1 MDRFVTS
8 TFSSAQRSLATFL
21 EQLASAE
28 PAPGGGSAA
37 ALAGALAAA
46 LVSMVCRLT
55 LGRERFAAVQAEM
68 QEALQRAERLRER
81 LTQAVDD
88 DAQAYAAVVA
98 ACRLPRGSEAR
109 QEARVAAI
117 QAALQEAT
125 LVPLGVARDCAEVLG
140 LARCV
145 ARTGNPNAASDGR
158 VAVLLAEAALRG
170 AILNVQTNLPGLKDT
185 AFADQARSEV
195 ERLLSRD
202 IAEDPYGQSVA

>member
-1 MDRFVTS
+1 MDCSVPS
-8 TFSSAQRSLATFL
+8 APSSAQRPLATFL
-21 EQLASAE
+21 EQLASGE

-55 LGRERFAAVQAEM
+55 LGRERFAAVQTEM
-68 QEALQRAERLRER
+68 QEALQQAERLRGR

-88 DAQAYAAVVA
+88 DARAYAAVVA
-98 ACRLPRGSEAR
+98 ACRLPRGSQAE
-109 QEARVAAI
+109 QEARAAAI

-140 LARCV
+140 LARFV
-145 ARTGNPNAASDGR
+145 ARTGNPSAASDGR
-158 VAVLLAEAALRG
+158 VAILLAEAALRG

-185 AFADQARSEV
+185 AFADQVRSEV

-202 IAEDPYGQSVA
+202 LADNP